1 MHPDAVVEWE
11 VSRSAFVGDK
21 RSGRLDAKGGVV
33 VEGVVDVSAAV
44 EGLVARRSQML
55 DDCVLSFQSG
65 MVGTQVY
72 AHDRCSLSR
81 TQRVA
86 MAFSVGVLRRRSTCF
101 DTCSKRA
108 SPCSEGTSRS

>member
-21 RSGRLDAKGGVV
+21 RSGRLDAEGWVV

-44 EGLVARRSQML
+44 DGLVARRPQML

-72 AHDRCSLSR
+72 THDRRSLLVI
-81 TQRVA
+81 QRVA
-86 MAFSVGVLRRRSTCF
+86 LAFSVGVLRRRSTCS
-101 DTCSKRA
+101 DTYSKQASTCSV
-108 SPCSEGTSRS
+108 GT